1 MFYGCNRLVGSYDF
15 FVPTNTSCGSNL
27 CKYAAGGVLTTYTGD
42 TRHWYWAYF
51 YDDGAAKL
59 QTSNTPDPWYE
70 HDVVAACQI
79 CAQGNY
85 NAPGFTPW
93 DSSNRQQLTSVTFD
107 ASMATYSDLSLNYL
121 FYSCSNL
128 TSVTG
133 LGNLSGVKSI
143 RYLFAGCSSLA
154 SVDFSGFDSSTL
166 TDLFYAFSG
175 CSSLT
180 TILADATWALPS
192 SGVSGS
198 GCFYGCS
205 TSLVG
210 GNGTVWSSSNTG
222 YQYMVIDA
230 AGTPGYLTGV

>member
-42 TRHWYWAYF
+42 TRRWYWAYF

-59 QTSNTPDPWYE
+59 QTTNTPDPWYE

-154 SVDFSGFDSSTL
+154 SVDFSGFYPSML
-166 TDLFYAFSG
+166 TDLFYCFST
-175 CSSLT
+175 CSSLS
-180 TILADATWALPS
+180 TILADATWAFA
-192 SGVSGS
+192 SGKPTWPQALLCQAEQRRLHPLDLRPKG
-198 GCFYGCS
+198 
-205 TSLVG
+205 
-210 GNGTVWSSSNTG
+210 
-222 YQYMVIDA
+222 
-230 AGTPGYLTGV
+230 